1 MTKSPKKSDL
11 RTLGRALL
19 GRAPGF
25 RDCQAAILDTLIAAG
40 EIRSLNNG
48 EILVQRGQRLDAM
61 CMVLDGS
68 METSITRQDGHRQLL
83 SYLRPG
89 DLVGIIGIIGL
100 FDELGH
106 VADLLAR
113 RTATVMLIP
122 GRVMRAMR
130 AGHPEVIRACEYQ
143 IAFRSRM
150 LYDRLAADA
159 SMPVELRLGHLLI
172 TFTSL
177 YGLPRGNETLLDM
190 KLSQADLAD
199 SLGVSRQRVNLA
211 IKALQDLGLIRVR
224 YSTVTIVDRT
234 ALSIYAN
241 I

>member
-1 MTKSPKKSDL
+1 MTKLPQKSEL

-25 RDCQAAILDTLIAAG
+25 RDCQAATLDTLIAAG
-40 EIRSLNNG
+40 EIRSLRNG
-48 EILVQRGQRLDAM
+48 ELLVQRGKHLDAM

-68 METSITRQDGHRQLL
+68 MESSITRLDGHRQLL
-83 SYLRPG
+83 SYLKAG

-100 FDELGH
+100 FDGLGH
-106 VADLLAR
+106 VADLRAR
-113 RTATVMLIP
+113 RPATVMLIP
-122 GRVMRAMR
+122 GSVMRSLR
-130 AGHPEVIRACEYQ
+130 DVHPEVIRACEYQ
-143 IAFRSRM
+143 IAFRSRL

-159 SMPVELRLGHLLI
+159 SLPVEVRLGHLLI

-177 YGLPRGNETLLDM
+177 YGLPRGTETLLDM

-199 SLGVSRQRVNLA
+199 SMGVSRQRVNLA

-224 YSTVTIVDRT
+224 YSTVTIVDRE
-234 ALSIYAN
+234 ALVLFTN
-241 I
+241 V